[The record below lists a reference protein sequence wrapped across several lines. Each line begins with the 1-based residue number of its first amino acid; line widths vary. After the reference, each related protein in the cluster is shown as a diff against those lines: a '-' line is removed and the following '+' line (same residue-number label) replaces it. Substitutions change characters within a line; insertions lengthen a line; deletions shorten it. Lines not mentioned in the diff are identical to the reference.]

1 MNYNSSR
8 TLFSD
13 SDLSD
18 YLRERL
24 DFVLREIEN
33 HSPIQFLNSSVHDLE
48 EYYISTYEIEP
59 FEIHEDKIV
68 ADVQDTKID
77 VSQESGRYIRDRSQ
91 PFYIPGTLTSIE
103 VPFTGIKELLFMRA
117 STVSMA
123 PPRARVEQNKLIFR
137 TASQNPSSEDIQKEF
152 NSWFNQIKK
161 LLKYTEKDIDGYN
174 QNLRTQI
181 KQKINHRREKLLR
194 DRELESSL
202 GFPLKKRR
210 DKNTFTTDLIKKRK
224 IKPSLPQASNSAF
237 KPEPTIQDSDY
248 NLILD
253 IIDKTAIMLERSPS
267 TFKDMQ
273 EEQLRDQF
281 LVPLNSHFEG
291 QTTGETFN
299 ASGKTDI
306 LIREKDKCLFIAEC
320 KIWRGK
326 KYFHEA
332 IEQLLGYTTWRDSKT
347 AILIFNRNKNFSS
360 VLEQIPIILK
370 EHKSFKKELNTQKE
384 NYFKF
389 VIAKESDRNRDI
401 YLTVLAFDVPKNSG
415 KT

>member
-8 TLFSD
+8 VLFSD
-13 SDLSD
+13 LDLSD
-18 YLRERL
+18 YLHERL

-33 HSPIQFLNSSVHDLE
+33 HSPDQFLNSSIHDLE

-59 FEIHEDKIV
+59 FEIHEDQIV
-68 ADVQDTKID
+68 AEVQDTKID

-103 VPFTGIKELLFMRA
+103 IPYTGIKELLFMRA
-117 STVSMA
+117 STISLA
-123 PPRARVEQNKLIFR
+123 PPTARVEQNKLIFR
-137 TASQNPSSEDIQKEF
+137 TASQNPSNEDIQKEF

-161 LLKYTEKDIDGYN
+161 FLKYTEKDIDGYN
-174 QNLRTQI
+174 QNLRTQV
-181 KQKINHRREKLLR
+181 KQKIKHRREKLLK

-210 DKNTFTTDLIKKRK
+210 GNNTFTTKLIKKKK
-224 IKPSLPQASNSAF
+224 IKPSIPQASNSAYE
-237 KPEPTIQDSDY
+237 PEPKIQDSDY

-291 QTTGETFN
+291 QATGETFN

-326 KYFHEA
+326 KYFLEA
-332 IEQLLGYTTWRDSKT
+332 IDQLLSYTTWRDSKT
-347 AILIFNRNKNFSS
+347 SILIFNRNKDFTS
-360 VLEQIPIILK
+360 VIDQIPEIVK
-370 EHKSFKKELNTQKE
+370 EHDSFKKELSSTKE
-384 NYFKF
+384 NSFKF
-389 VIAKESDRNRDI
+389 VIAKESDPNRDI
-401 YLTVLAFDVPKNSG
+401 YLSVLVFNVPS
-415 KT
+415 